1 MAGRAATGFEQVE
14 ETRFLL
20 NQPFP
25 NGASLK
31 RLTFFL
37 TDVRR
42 PALPAFSHSPAACRL
57 AEPLAAWLWPAPAS
71 APARASG

>member
-42 PALPAFSHSPAACRL
+42 PALPTLSHSPAACRL
-57 AEPLAAWLWPAPAS
+57 AEPLTPCGSCMRPLRA
-71 APARASG
+71 ASG

>member
-1 MAGRAATGFEQVE
+1 MGLTLAGRAATGFEQVE

-42 PALPAFSHSPAACRL
+42 PASRPSVTPLPQ
-57 AEPLAAWLWPAPAS
+57 EPSDWQS
-71 APARASG
+71 KSR